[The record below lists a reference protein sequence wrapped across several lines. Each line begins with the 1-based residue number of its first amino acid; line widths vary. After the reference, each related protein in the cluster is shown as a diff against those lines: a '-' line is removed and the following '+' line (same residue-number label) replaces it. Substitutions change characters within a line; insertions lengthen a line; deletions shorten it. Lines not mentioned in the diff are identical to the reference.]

1 MTFKEKIKALVFSI
15 FAYPYN
21 EQIYEQVI
29 KQCES
34 DGLPVDGY
42 WESSRFNE
50 RSFIRTYILGKFKEM
65 I

>member
-1 MTFKEKIKALVFSI
+1 MTFKEKVKALVFSI

-21 EQIYEQVI
+21 EKIYEQVI

-34 DGLPVDGY
+34 DGLPIDGY
-42 WESSRFNE
+42 WESSKFNE
-50 RSFIRTYILGKFKEM
+50 RTFIRTYILGKFKEM